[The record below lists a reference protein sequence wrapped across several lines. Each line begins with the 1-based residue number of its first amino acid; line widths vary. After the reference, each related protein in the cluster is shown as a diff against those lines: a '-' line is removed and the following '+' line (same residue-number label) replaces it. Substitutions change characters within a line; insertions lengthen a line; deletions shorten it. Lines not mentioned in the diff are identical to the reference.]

1 MDSAQTPSDSTRA
14 ALLES
19 ARELFLKNAYS
30 NISIRRIADRAKVNS
45 AMIAYYFGSKSGL
58 FREMMASYVAQVTS
72 ELKANIGVIPKESSL
87 EDILLNFY
95 RSMPAELAMLVFR
108 TLIFEQSEMREWML
122 ETLIRPTLALA
133 EEYFGNVIVNSSR
146 EEITMVVRVSFQSLL
161 LGPKLLEK
169 PMNDLDPG
177 VFNEAFYR
185 DLAHFNAKLFAT
197 YFNLEK

>member
-1 MDSAQTPSDSTRA
+1 MHSSQTPGDGTRT

-19 ARELFLKNAYS
+19 ARDLFLKNSYA
-30 NISIRRIADRAKVNS
+30 NISIRRIADKAKVNS

-95 RSMPAELAMLVFR
+95 RNMPAELAMLVFR
-108 TLIFEQSEMREWML
+108 TLFFEQSDMREWML
-122 ETLIRPTLALA
+122 ESLIRPTLSMA
-133 EEYFGNVIVNSSR
+133 EEYFGNVTVNSSR

-161 LGPKLLEK
+161 MGPKLLEK

-177 VFNEAFYR
+177 VFNEEFYR
-185 DLAHFNAKLFAT
+185 ELAHFNAKLFAT